1 MSKAIF
7 NYMSASTGKTAQ
19 GELNLEDYRT
29 AEKYGMTVSGY
40 INTKYHDADPKYG
53 TAFEQGQ
60 KSLGIH
66 VKGDPAK
73 GIIASTIGDIL
84 DGTVTQRLA
93 GDQLAAGGIIVAP
106 STQGTTPSSRVFF
119 PETVLATMNAALLED
134 YNPELAIWSRMISN
148 REVIATEQFTQP
160 LITVTAPRAE
170 EYAPISQN
178 ALPKQLISI
187 TTSQSS
193 KSIATESVGLQIS
206 EQAQARSSIDLV
218 TTILTQQAEGQRFAQ
233 IWRDIANV
241 VTGNLDVGQSAMS
254 ATGFKA
260 NYDSTARQVEV
271 TQDGWLDML
280 YDPAR
285 KVAYD
290 SIVTTPAVYRKIEKR
305 TGRPLMYDPTA
316 TDVGPNAGN
325 TGIYGRD
332 ITPTLLNWTVGVPNV
347 MLVPT
352 GTIAANQFLLFDSR
366 FFLREVINSSA
377 SYAAT
382 EKMVLQRSDFFRFDF
397 GRMIYRLLDS
407 AGLLIDITNS

>member
-1 MSKAIF
+1 MPKAIF

-19 GELNLEDYRT
+19 GELNLEDYRL
-29 AEKYGMTVSGY
+29 AEKHGMTVSGY
-40 INTKYHDADPKYG
+40 INTKYGDADPHYG

-60 KSLGIH
+60 NSLGIH
-66 VKGDPAK
+66 VKDDPIR
-73 GIIASTIGDIL
+73 GILASTIGDIL

-106 STQGTTPSSRVFF
+106 SAQGTTPSSRVFF

-148 REVIATEQFTQP
+148 REIIATEQFTQP

-233 IWRDIANV
+233 LWRDVANI
-241 VTGNLDVGQSAMS
+241 VTGNLDTGQSAIS

-260 NYDSTARQVEV
+260 TYDSTAGAGEV

-280 YDPAR
+280 YDPTR
-285 KVAYD
+285 KVSYD
-290 SIVTTPAVYRKIEKR
+290 SIIATPTVYRAIEKR
-305 TGRPLMYDPTA
+305 SGRPVIYDPTTA
-316 TDVGPNAGN
+316 SANMGSMGT
-325 TGIYGRD
+325 YGRD
-332 ITPTLLNWTVGVPNV
+332 INPTLLNWAVGVPNV

-377 SYAAT
+377 SYSAT

-397 GRMIYRLLDS
+397 GRMLYRLLDA
-407 AGLLIDITNS
+407 AGKLIDITNA